1 MNEIQAVKTAKI
13 EEVKKNSK
21 KGFTLVELVV
31 VIAILAI
38 LAAIAIPVVASTIT
52 SSQISSAKSNAQT
65 IEVAIKEADAAIS
78 AKDDTVFI
86 DKTNATPAFKASSG
100 SLTLKNIADAKAL
113 DSAVTATYQIN
124 GVNYAAYYDNDT
136 QKVVFLGHD
145 KKSVV
150 DVDGKAYTIGTKGTV
165 ALSKYDTANKKQ
177 IVDDSVKFNGTG
189 NAAGTKAA
197 PAAPTP

>member
-38 LAAIAIPVVASTIT
+38 LAAIAIPVVSSTIT
-52 SSQISSAKSNAQT
+52 SSQRSSAKSNAQT

-78 AKDDTVFI
+78 AKDDTVFVN
-86 DKTNATPAFKASSG
+86 KAGATNTFKASSG
-100 SLTLKNIADAKAL
+100 SLTLENISDAKAI

-124 GVNYAAYYDNDT
+124 GVNYSAYYDNDT
-136 QKVVFLGHD
+136 QKVAFLGND
-145 KKSVV
+145 GTNVV
-150 DVDGKAYTIGTKGTV
+150 DVDGTAYTGTDTVLLTDAKGG
-165 ALSKYDTANKKQ
+165 
-177 IVDDSVKFNGTG
+177 VDATVKFNGTG
-189 NAAGTKAA
+189 KVTGKAA
-197 PAAPTP
+197 SSPAKASK

>member
-52 SSQISSAKSNAQT
+52 SSQRSSAKSNAQT

-78 AKDDTVFI
+78 AKDDTVFVN
-86 DKTNATPAFKASSG
+86 KAGAATADQFKASSG
-100 SLTLKNIADAKAL
+100 SLTLKNIAEAKAI
-113 DSAVTATYQIN
+113 DSAVEATYQIN
-124 GVNYAAYYDNDT
+124 GVNYSAYYDNNT
-136 QKVVFLGHD
+136 QKVVFLGND
-145 KKSVV
+145 GTNTV
-150 DVDGKAYTIGTKGTV
+150 DVDGKTYTAGTNTV
-165 ALSKYDTANKKQ
+165 LLTDATSGK
-177 IVDDSVKFNGTG
+177 VDATVKFNGTG
-189 NAAGTKAA
+189 KADGKTG
-197 PAAPTP
+197 AAPTKKS

>member
-38 LAAIAIPVVASTIT
+38 LAAIAIPVVSSTIT
-52 SSQISSAKSNAQT
+52 SSQRSSAKSNAQT

-86 DKTNATPAFKASSG
+86 DKTKTPPTFKASDG
-100 SLTLKNIADAKAL
+100 KLTLANISTAKAI

-124 GVNYAAYYDNDT
+124 GVNYSAYYDNDT
-136 QKVVFLGHD
+136 QKVAFLGHD
-145 KKSVV
+145 GKSVV
-150 DVDGKAYTIGTKGTV
+150 NVDGTAYTGTNTVLLTDAKGG
-165 ALSKYDTANKKQ
+165 
-177 IVDDSVKFNGTG
+177 VDATVKFNGTG
-189 NAAGTKAA
+189 KADGKQA
-197 PAAPTP
+197 SSPAKK

>member
-38 LAAIAIPVVASTIT
+38 LAAIAIPVVSSTIT
-52 SSQISSAKSNAQT
+52 SSQRSSAKSNAQT

-86 DKTNATPAFKASSG
+86 DKKNAANPNFKASSG
-100 SLTLKNIADAKAL
+100 SLTLKNITDAKAI

-124 GVNYAAYYDNDT
+124 GVNYSAYYDNAT
-136 QKVVFLGHD
+136 QKVAFLGND
-145 KKSVV
+145 GKNVV
-150 DVDGKAYTIGTKGTV
+150 NVDGTAYTGTDTVLLTDAKGG
-165 ALSKYDTANKKQ
+165 
-177 IVDDSVKFNGTG
+177 VDAAVKFNGTG
-189 NAAGTKAA
+189 KVTGKAA
-197 PAAPTP
+197 SSPAKK